1 MKLETIELIE
11 ENIVTTLTSAFA
23 IFLVVSVSS
32 GKGDKS
38 KNKQIV
44 LHQTEKLLH
53 SKGNYQQDEKSAY

>member
-1 MKLETIELIE
+1 VKLETIELIE

>member
-1 MKLETIELIE
+1 MRLETIELIE

-53 SKGNYQQDEKSAY
+53 SKGNCQQDEKSAY